1 MRGEVINAAKSVV
14 DQRVDQRVD
23 LPVEAGVVR
32 VAGRDLVAS
41 AADLAACRRAI
52 RAGSKTFHAA
62 SLLLPRRIRGSAL
75 ALYAFC
81 READDAIDGSA
92 EPLRALAALQERL
105 ELAYCGRPV
114 DNAADRALAAVV
126 AQFEIPRELPG
137 ALLEGFAWDA
147 TSRRYD
153 TLSEVRAYGVRVAGA
168 VGVMMSLLM
177 GVRAPDALARA
188 ADLGVAMQLS
198 NIARDVGEDA
208 RMGRI
213 YLPRDWLR
221 EAGIDAARW
230 LREPVFDPRLG
241 ALVDRLVGEAESLYR
256 RAAAGVDELPVE
268 CRPAIH
274 AARLMYSA
282 IGREVQRRGGD
293 SVSSRAVVSGR
304 RKLIL
309 LAEALLAASRRN
321 AVRESH
327 PVLPEA
333 QYLLDAIVRHDRAR
347 GVVGDPLAGGGLI
360 EREFARVLAV
370 FERLEARDRP
380 LR

>member
-1 MRGEVINAAKSVV
+1 MNTASSG
-14 DQRVDQRVD
+14 
-23 LPVEAGVVR
+23 VETDVVR

-81 READDAIDGSA
+81 READDAIDGSDQ
-92 EPLRALAALQERL
+92 PLQALAALQERL
-105 ELAYCGRPV
+105 DRAYRGEPV

-126 AQFEIPRELPG
+126 AQFEIPRELPA

-208 RMGRI
+208 RMGRL

-221 EAGIDAARW
+221 EAGIDAAQW
-230 LREPVFDPRLG
+230 LRDPVFEPRLG
-241 ALVDRLVGEAESLYR
+241 ALVDRLVGEAEALYR

-304 RKLIL
+304 RKVIL
-309 LAEALLAASRRN
+309 LAEALLASSRRQSQ
-321 AVRESH
+321 RERH

-333 QYLLDAIVRHDRAR
+333 QYLLEAIVRHDRAR
-347 GVVGDPLAGGGLI
+347 GVAGDPLVGSGLI

-370 FERLEARDRP
+370 FERLEQRDQP
-380 LR
+380 SL

>member
-1 MRGEVINAAKSVV
+1 MSAG
-14 DQRVDQRVD
+14 DQASPDPRTIRI
-23 LPVEAGVVR
+23 
-32 VAGRDLVAS
+32 AGRDLRAS
-41 AADLAACRRAI
+41 AADLAECRRAI
-52 RAGSKTFHAA
+52 RVGSKTFHAA

-81 READDAIDGSA
+81 READDAIDHAA
-92 EPLRALAALQERL
+92 EPLEALAALQHRL
-105 ELAYCGRPV
+105 DLAYRGEPL

-126 AQFEIPRELPG
+126 AQFAIPRELPG

-147 TSRRYD
+147 LAREYE

-177 GVRAPDALARA
+177 GVRSPQALARA

-208 RMGRI
+208 RMGRL
-213 YLPRDWLR
+213 YLPRVWLR
-221 EAGIDAARW
+221 EIGIDPAAW
-230 LREPVFDPRLG
+230 LREPVFEPRLG
-241 ALVDRLVGEAESLYR
+241 SLVDRLVSEAEQLYR

-282 IGREVQRRGGD
+282 IGREVLRRGGD
-293 SVSSRAVVSGR
+293 SVSSRAVVSAR
-304 RKLIL
+304 RKLFL
-309 LAEALLAASRRN
+309 LAEALFAATRRTAASD
-321 AVRESH
+321 ADH

-333 QYLLDAIVRHDRAR
+333 QYLLDAIVRHDRER
-347 GVVGDPLAGGGLI
+347 GVSGDPLADGGLF
-360 EREFARVLAV
+360 EREFARVLGV
-370 FERLEARDRP
+370 FERLERLDRGAAP
-380 LR
+380 SG

>member
-1 MRGEVINAAKSVV
+1 MNSAM
-14 DQRVDQRVD
+14 
-23 LPVEAGVVR
+23 AGSEQVVVR

-62 SLLLPRRIRGSAL
+62 SLLLPRRVRGSAL

-81 READDAIDGSA
+81 READDAIDGST
-92 EPLRALAALQERL
+92 EPLQALAALQHRL
-105 ELAYCGRPV
+105 DLAYAGTPR
-114 DNAADRALAAVV
+114 DNPADRALAAVV

-147 TSRRYD
+147 TARTYH
-153 TLSEVRAYGVRVAGA
+153 TLSEVRSYGVRVAGA

-177 GVRAPDALARA
+177 GVRAPQALARA

-208 RMGRI
+208 RMGRL
-213 YLPRDWLR
+213 YLPRDWVR
-221 EAGIDAARW
+221 DAGIDAAAW
-230 LREPVFDPRLG
+230 LREPIFEPRLG
-241 ALVDRLVGEAESLYR
+241 RLVDRLIDEAEALYR

-293 SVSSRAVVSGR
+293 SVSARAVVSGR
-304 RKLIL
+304 RKVIL
-309 LAEALLAASRRN
+309 LAEALLAASRRHS
-321 AVRESH
+321 VREAP

-333 QYLLDAIVRHDRAR
+333 QYLIDAITRHDRAR
-347 GVVGDPLAGGGLI
+347 GVVGDPLAAGGLI
-360 EREFARVLAV
+360 EREFARVLGV
-370 FERLEARDRP
+370 FERLEQRDLPSAR
-380 LR
+380 

>member
-1 MRGEVINAAKSVV
+1 MVSGHAGESSS
-14 DQRVDQRVD
+14 
-23 LPVEAGVVR
+23 AGVR
-32 VAGRDLVAS
+32 IAGHDLVAS

-81 READDAIDGSA
+81 READDAIDRSDDPRA
-92 EPLRALAALQERL
+92 ALAALQHRL
-105 ELAYCGRPV
+105 DLAYRGTPI

-126 AQFEIPRELPG
+126 AQYEIPQELPG

-147 TSRRYD
+147 LERSYE
-153 TLSEVRAYGVRVAGA
+153 TLSDVRAYGVRVAGA

-177 GVRAPDALARA
+177 GVRSPQALARA

-213 YLPRDWLR
+213 YLPRTWLR
-221 EAGIDAARW
+221 EAGIDPGRW
-230 LREPVFDPRLG
+230 LLEPVFEPRLG
-241 ALVDRLVGEAESLYR
+241 ALVDRLVSEAEELYR

-282 IGREVQRRGGD
+282 IGREVLRRGGD
-293 SVSSRAVVSGR
+293 SVSTRAVVSAR
-304 RKLIL
+304 RKLFL
-309 LAEALLAASRRN
+309 LLEALIAAMRRDT
-321 AVRESH
+321 ADH
-327 PVLPEA
+327 DYPVLPEA
-333 QYLLDAIVRHDRAR
+333 QYLLEAIVRHDRLR
-347 GVVGDPLAGGGLI
+347 GVSGDPLAGGSLL
-360 EREFARVLAV
+360 EREFARVLGV
-370 FERLEARDRP
+370 FERLERLDRDGLAP
-380 LR
+380 G